1 MKRFTLIIMVM
12 VLVVSGC
19 FTRPIAPSGCSTR
32 PILAFENETDPGDTG
47 NMHYPD
53 QVTISCNNCKPLI
66 LRSSCADG
74 VFWPY
79 VRKQYNLDDGK
90 YLVLGWYSTGSG
102 HEEDVAMLISTSN
115 GQVQLLDKLV
125 YYRSREDL
133 GEGRVEVCECA
144 KGLKMQLRGFN
155 EWPHESW
162 DWTIKTNYV
171 EMVDGDIEELKY
183 VKSGDKY
190 LSPVRISDRFKF
202 TRK

>member
-1 MKRFTLIIMVM
+1 MVL

-19 FTRPIAPSGCSTR
+19 STR
-32 PILAFENETDPGDTG
+32 PDVRSGHSNRPLLTFENETCPGDSG
-47 NMHYPD
+47 NTHYPD
-53 QVTISCNNCKPLI
+53 QVTISCKDCQPLI

-79 VRKQYNLDDGK
+79 VRKQYNLAAGK

-102 HEEDVAMLISTSN
+102 HEEDVAMLISISK
-115 GQVQLLDKLV
+115 GQVRLLDKLI
-125 YYRSREDL
+125 YYRSRRL
-133 GEGRVEVCECA
+133 GEWLEVVEDA
-144 KGLKMQLRGFN
+144 NGLQMRLRGFKQ
-155 EWPHESW
+155 WPYESR
-162 DWTIKTNYV
+162 DWTIKTNYI
-171 EMVDGDIEELKY
+171 ELDNGDIEALKY

>member
-1 MKRFTLIIMVM
+1 MALL
-12 VLVVSGC
+12 LVVSGC
-19 FTRPIAPSGCSTR
+19 STQPIDPYGHSAR
-32 PILAFENETDPGDTG
+32 PILTFENETEPGDFG

-53 QVTISCNNCKPLI
+53 QVTISCKNCKPLI

-115 GQVQLLDKLV
+115 GRIQLLDKLV
-125 YYRSREDL
+125 YYRSRAL
-133 GEGRVEVCECA
+133 GEDRIEVCESA
-144 KGLKMQLRGFN
+144 KGLKMQLRGFS
-155 EWPHESW
+155 EWPHESR
-162 DWTIKTNYV
+162 DWTIKTNYI
-171 EMVDGDIEELKY
+171 EMDKWDIEELKY
-183 VKSGDKY
+183 VKSGDNY